1 LVRGVR
7 IGNGDD
13 GHSSHRYGVMLQTS
27 SSLAQ
32 APLGTRAIEQDWKVE
47 LLVMPDGNRL
57 TSPLFISAF
66 AIPHVSA
73 LFQCTWNHRDIP
85 ILEEGGI
92 QLQVYKWNN
101 LLDDQEIVTPPWRER
116 LSIDD
121 EVITWTQRLHI
132 SDLSYVFTVTNISS
146 KTWDTIPGP
155 YTVKRTFSIWAPP
168 LELYTFNEIARNSGI
183 VMGGNRFKRM
193 VDHPDSLLRRRR
205 QPTRPAGRRK
215 AALPPDPGTPVVR
228 VRAAGCGS
236 GPVARDGFGAGDR
249 RARIGAA
256 D

>member
-1 LVRGVR
+1 MKMTHVTWFVAFALAAA
-7 IGNGDD
+7 
-13 GHSSHRYGVMLQTS
+13 MMAQTS

-66 AIPHVSA
+66 AIPNVSA

-101 LLDDQEIVTPPWRER
+101 LLDDKEIVTPPWRER

-146 KTWDTIPGP
+146 KTWGTIPGP
-155 YTVKRTFSIWAPP
+155 YLVKRTFSIWAPP

-193 VDHPDSLLRRRR
+193 VVTQTRFYDANGNQLGQPVGERQLFPPTPGHPSYEFVQD
-205 QPTRPAGRRK
+205 
-215 AALPPDPGTPVVR
+215 D
-228 VRAAGCGS
+228 
-236 GPVARDGFGAGDR
+236 
-249 RARIGAA
+249 
-256 D
+256 